1 MKYNHSTGPK
11 KLKIKNKILI
21 QCPHCEKKYPG
32 KDRLREHVIMKHE
45 KSAKFQCDTCHRK
58 FPTSAK
64 LRSHV
69 KMEHTKV
76 TCDVCENAFNRIDLK
91 KHRASIHGILPHDA
105 FKCQFC
111 PMFFKFEKNLK
122 RHGESNH
129 ACDFFISIFEKRGW

>member
-1 MKYNHSTGPK
+1 
-11 KLKIKNKILI
+11 
-21 QCPHCEKKYPG
+21 
-32 KDRLREHVIMKHE
+32 MKHE

-76 TCDVCENAFNRIDLK
+76 ICDVCENAFNRIDLK
-91 KHRASIHGILPHDA
+91 KHKASIHGILPHDA

-111 PMFFKFEKNLK
+111 PMFFKFKKNLQ
-122 RHGESNH
+122 RHTESKH
-129 ACDFFISIFEKRGW
+129 G

>member
-1 MKYNHSTGPK
+1 
-11 KLKIKNKILI
+11 
-21 QCPHCEKKYPG
+21 
-32 KDRLREHVIMKHE
+32 MKHE

-91 KHRASIHGILPHDA
+91 KHRATIHGILPHDA

-122 RHGESNH
+122 RHAESKH
-129 ACDFFISIFEKRGW
+129 A